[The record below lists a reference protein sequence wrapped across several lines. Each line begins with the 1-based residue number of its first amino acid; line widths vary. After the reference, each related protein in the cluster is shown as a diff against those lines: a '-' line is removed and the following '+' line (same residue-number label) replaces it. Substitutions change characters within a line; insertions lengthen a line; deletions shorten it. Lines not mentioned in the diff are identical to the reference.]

1 MKTQSEL
8 GWAAGAVD
16 GEGCIA
22 IRTSRSVR
30 SQRLQYGLYVAVS
43 NTDPRMPS
51 RLAEMFG
58 GNVVLKD
65 ARHRQRPIYEWRVF
79 SSKAALILQE
89 LRPYLVI
96 KGEQADIAIAF
107 AATLKR
113 TGAHSQEVRE
123 AREQMRRKIS
133 VLKTEAI

>member
-1 MKTQSEL
+1 MRTQAEL

-22 IRTSRSVR
+22 IRTSPAATSKRP
-30 SQRLQYGLYVAVS
+30 QYGLYLAVS
-43 NTDPRMPS
+43 NTDPRMPA

-65 ARHRQRPIYEWRVF
+65 DKHRQRAIYEWRVF
-79 SSKAALILQE
+79 SSKAGSILRE
-89 LRPYLVI
+89 LRPYLII
-96 KGEQADIAIAF
+96 KGEQADVAIAF

-113 TGAHSQEVRE
+113 VGQHSPEVLA
-123 AREQMRRKIS
+123 ARAAMKDRIR
-133 VLKTEAI
+133 VLKTEAL